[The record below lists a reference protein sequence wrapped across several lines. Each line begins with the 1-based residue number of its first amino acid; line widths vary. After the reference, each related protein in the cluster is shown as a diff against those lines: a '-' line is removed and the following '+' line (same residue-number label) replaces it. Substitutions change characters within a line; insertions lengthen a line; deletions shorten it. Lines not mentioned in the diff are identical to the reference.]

1 MAMQQRPPPS
11 PRSLPAPTGLASQAM
26 APKQA
31 PEEEPA
37 TPTDF
42 ETTPTKEEQK
52 AFDKASTAA
61 MRALNEDEETHNAIL
76 QTLQKGASQPAKTIA
91 QIATSVFSKID
102 KDSGGKMPTTIM
114 FGLVEDIADQVIEV
128 AEESGA
134 IPPLDETVKGQIA
147 QELVQSFSQLY
158 DIPKEELQALISSYP
173 EQEVQ
178 QMVQQQQQIAG
189 GGNGQLQ

>member
-26 APKQA
+26 APEQA
-31 PEEEPA
+31 IEEEPA

-114 FGLVEDIADQVIEV
+114 YGVIEDIADQVIEM
-128 AEESGA
+128 AEESGTVVV
-134 IPPLDETVKGQIA
+134 DEPMKVQIA
-147 QELVQSFSQLY
+147 NELTANIAKMLDIDPQELQ
-158 DIPKEELQALISSYP
+158 DLIGSYP
-173 EQEVQ
+173 EEDVQ
-178 QMVQQQQQIAG
+178 KMVQQQEQIAG
-189 GGNGQLQ
+189 GISG